1 MQSVK
6 SLILLRDQ
14 YGKFVEEMETARK
27 ARKLTAYDR
36 IDYYHA
42 TKVLLDLDQIIS
54 NLEAAGYM
62 EETDM
67 KLKRYEYMRTLS
79 LEELS
84 DYLYEHLAAGSSR
97 LTDSFCSTCMKN
109 HGGECPDVD
118 CLPGSLRDLVPL
130 WLNQSIDC

>member
-1 MQSVK
+1 MQSIK
-6 SLILLRDQ
+6 NLILLRDR
-14 YGKFVEEMETARK
+14 YKEFFKEIEAAKEAGKS
-27 ARKLTAYDR
+27 TAYDR
-36 IDYYHA
+36 IDYHYA
-42 TKVLLDLDQIIS
+42 RSVLFDLDQIIS
-54 NLEAAGYM
+54 NLEAAGYV

-84 DYLYEHLAAGSSR
+84 DYLYEHLAAKPSC
-97 LTDSFCSTCMKN
+97 LTDSYCSTCMKN
-109 HGGECPDVD
+109 HGGECPDAD